1 MSTHFLGSGN
11 LGVAP
16 VTRTVEARGEARAV
30 TDMRVYFDRLVP
42 QDDGS
47 FVEEGGFWLTVTTWG
62 RLAESCAKL
71 LRKGMRVRV
80 EGRLREHAWDSD
92 DGPRTE
98 LRLTADRV
106 TLELAALE
114 SITVRTREPA
124 A

>member
-30 TDMRVYFDRLVP
+30 TDMRVYFDRQVP

-98 LRLTADRV
+98 LRLTAERV
-106 TLELAALE
+106 ALELAALE
-114 SITVRTREPA
+114 SVTVRTREPA

>member
-30 TDMRVYFDRLVP
+30 TDMRVYFDRQVP

>member
-30 TDMRVYFDRLVP
+30 TDMRVYFDRQVP

-124 A
+124 P

>member
-30 TDMRVYFDRLVP
+30 TDMRVYFDRQVP

-92 DGPRTE
+92 EGPRTE